1 MGGSSDQARF
11 REHLAQMRQAA
22 RGLGGDFV
30 SEFSDLDDKIERFG
44 EATAKDA
51 KMLGQEIQDGLSNL
65 GKSIDDQMRRLPG
78 RIAEGASRA
87 GGATRDAF
95 VAVGHRTKE
104 GTKNVLASAAGVN
117 RKPIKSWSPPSE
129 SEGPGEP
136 PAS

>member
-1 MGGSSDQARF
+1 MGASSDQARF

-30 SEFSDLDDKIERFG
+30 TEFSDLDDKIERFG
-44 EATAKDA
+44 QSTAKDA
-51 KMLGQEIQDGLSNL
+51 KYLGQEIQDQLSNL
-65 GKSIDDQMRRLPG
+65 GKTIDDEMRRLPG
-78 RIAEGASRA
+78 RIADGASRA

-117 RKPIKSWSPPSE
+117 RKPMRSWSPPDS
-129 SEGPGEP
+129 SGPDDGRG
-136 PAS
+136 S